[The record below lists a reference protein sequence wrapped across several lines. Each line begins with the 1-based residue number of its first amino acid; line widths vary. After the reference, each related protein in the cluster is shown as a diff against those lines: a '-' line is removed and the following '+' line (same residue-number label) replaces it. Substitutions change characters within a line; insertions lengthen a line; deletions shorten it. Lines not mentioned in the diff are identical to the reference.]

1 MSKFDSIRPYD
12 DSEVHEAL
20 QTHYRHPMF
29 QALLQFTFP
38 EKSLREIKEIIN
50 ECHSIYDFQSKIIYK
65 SVQKIMEKSTDGFST
80 SGFEHLNKEQSY
92 FYLSNHRDIILDT
105 SFINVALYDNDLVMT
120 ASAIGDNLVQKPF
133 LMALARLNRSFLV
146 QRSLSPRE
154 MLLSSKNL
162 SEYVAHVLGTNNQ
175 SIWMAQREGRTKDG
189 SDKTQQGVLKMIGM
203 ARGDQ
208 AVIPFLKDLNIR
220 PVAISYEFDPTDI
233 LKVPELIAKSEDIVY
248 IKSNNEDFNSILR
261 GALGYKKRVHI
272 ATGKL
277 DGSVFDEIDSRDLS
291 DNDKL
296 QELAKYIDKEIYRIY
311 KLWPS
316 NYIAY
321 DLYHGTDTYSYTYT
335 EKDKRAFERRL
346 ERRVDAASEIAR
358 ESFLLMYAN
367 PVINK
372 LKSLE

>member
-248 IKSNNEDFNSILR
+248 VKSNNEDFNSILR

-321 DLYHGTDTYSYTYT
+321 DLYHGTNTYSYTYT

>member
-248 IKSNNEDFNSILR
+248 VKSNNEDFNSILR

-321 DLYHGTDTYSYTYT
+321 DLYHGTGTYSYTYT

>member
-248 IKSNNEDFNSILR
+248 VKSNNEDFNSILR

>member
-248 IKSNNEDFNSILR
+248 VKSNNEDFNSILR

-321 DLYHGTDTYSYTYT
+321 DLYHETDTYSYTYT

>member
-1 MSKFDSIRPYD
+1 VSKFDSIRPYD

-248 IKSNNEDFNSILR
+248 VKSNNEDFNSILR

>member
-248 IKSNNEDFNSILR
+248 VKSNNEDFNSILR

-321 DLYHGTDTYSYTYT
+321 DLYHETDTYSYTYT

-346 ERRVDAASEIAR
+346 ERRVDAASEIAK